1 MIKTIASMCLSLI
14 STVAFAQGDD
24 TDQLMEV
31 LQSVASMQGEF
42 QQTQYDESNTL
53 VGESSGSFR
62 LLRPGYFAWEIESP
76 DSQLIVADPE
86 YLWHH
91 DRDLET
97 VTRRAVEDSEQMSPL
112 QVLGGDE
119 AELRR
124 SFDVE
129 KTAENTYTMRP
140 NSISPGFK
148 SLSVAFLGSDFESLE
163 IIDNLNQRIVISF
176 DNIDAAS
183 TLTPESFIFSPPEE
197 ADFFDYVQ

>member
-1 MIKTIASMCLSLI
+1 MIKTIVSICFSLLS
-14 STVAFAQGDD
+14 TTAFAQGDD
-24 TDQLMEV
+24 TDQLMAV
-31 LQSVASMQGEF
+31 LQSIGSMQGEF
-42 QQTQYDESNTL
+42 NQTQYDESSAL

-76 DSQLIVADPE
+76 DSQLIVADPK

-97 VTRRAVEDSEQMSPL
+97 VTRRAVDDSEQMSPL

-119 AELRR
+119 ALLRS

-129 KTAENTYTMRP
+129 KTAENIYTMRP

-148 SLSVAFLGSDFESLE
+148 SLSVAFLGSDLESLE

-176 DNIDAAS
+176 KNIDAAT
-183 TLTPESFIFSPPEE
+183 TLTTDDFAFSPPEE